1 MFWQILPFCIILILS
16 HVCEIV
22 IYIYRERKWSKWLNG
37 KSINITKLN
46 TESNSENW
54 ELSEKKI
61 DIKSLTQIMK
71 STITENVLQSLQ
83 KYYHT

>member
-1 MFWQILPFCIILILS
+1 MIF
-16 HVCEIV
+16 VYV
-22 IYIYRERKWSKWLNG
+22 YVYIYIYIYIERERERKWTKWLNG